1 MLNLQNTDMRYSL
14 LRKIAEKG
22 TVWVAYDCLIHK
34 EVVLKLQATARNQR
48 EASALHLLY
57 TVPGIAKLI
66 ESLSQL
72 EIVTEGSA
80 VVLDAI
86 VLEYYPLGDLWG
98 LVGKPIYDP
107 NDERVVRTIFIDI
120 ATAVLEVHDRNI
132 AHLDIKP
139 TNILLDSNGHA
150 LLADFDIAA
159 IGNLEQITFDWGT
172 PGYKAPE
179 VDQVPYDGK
188 AADVFSLGVTL
199 FVLRLKELPFSKLNV
214 MTLWKEPT
222 LFWLYM
228 KQLNATVS
236 VGFFCLF
243 ARMVA
248 IYPVLR
254 PTLREVL
261 ADSWL
266 QGPRVSSEYIQFT
279 LMPHDL
285 FEVHVG
291 SSRPT

>member
-120 ATAVLEVHDRNI
+120 ATALLEVHDRNI
-132 AHLDIKP
+132 AHLDIKME
-139 TNILLDSNGHA
+139 NILFDCSGHA
-150 LLADFDIAA
+150 LLADFDLA
-159 IGNLEQITFDWGT
+159 ITGNLEQITFACGT

-179 VDQVPYDGK
+179 VGLEAYNGK

-199 FVLRLKELPFSKLNV
+199 FAMRLKRMPFSSV
-214 MTLWKEPT
+214 SQMMTLREDSERY
-222 LFWLYM
+222 WLCM

-236 VGFFCLF
+236 VGFFRLF
-243 ARMVA
+243 SRMVNFN
-248 IYPVLR
+248 PVVR

-261 ADSWL
+261 ADPWL
-266 QGPRVSSEYIQFT
+266 QGPRVSPECIQHLLT
-279 LMPHDL
+279 C
-285 FEVHVG
+285 
-291 SSRPT
+291 